1 MSKKQTIHV
10 KTCVTK
16 SGQVNWFMVDS
27 KARKMVV
34 KNNKVVESRAFRTLA
49 EKLLSARIAIKVED
63 WVLRNGNLT
72 DKYFINGSVSQALA
86 QKEFEV
92 VIL

>member
-1 MSKKQTIHV
+1 MSKQTIHV

-16 SGQVNWFMVDS
+16 TGQINWFMVDS
-27 KARKMVV
+27 KARTLVV
-34 KNNKVVESRAFRTLA
+34 KNNKIVESREFRTLA
-49 EKLLSARIAIKVED
+49 EKLLSARIAIKVDD
-63 WVLRNGNLT
+63 WELRNGNLT

-86 QKEFEV
+86 RKEFEV